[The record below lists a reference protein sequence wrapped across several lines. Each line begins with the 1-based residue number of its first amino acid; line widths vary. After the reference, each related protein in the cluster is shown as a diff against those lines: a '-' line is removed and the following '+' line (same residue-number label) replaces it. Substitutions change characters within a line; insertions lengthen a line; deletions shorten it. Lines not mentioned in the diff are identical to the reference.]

1 VHFIVGA
8 NRKKEE
14 DHLATREE
22 GEGHTAGEEKEG
34 EYPTSP

>member
-8 NRKKEE
+8 KEE
-14 DHLATREE
+14 EEEHLATREE

-34 EYPTSP
+34 EYHTSP